1 MVFTTSDGASF
12 EEIEPGLFAILTN
25 NVILMPRG
33 ASSSRLLLKLMDGR
47 DNDLLFA
54 AWLMLGDKI
63 SLPPFLE
70 LGIACVLKLMQKT
83 GASEI

>member
-33 ASSSRLLLKLMDGR
+33 ASSSRLLLKLMDG
-47 DNDLLFA
+47 
-54 AWLMLGDKI
+54 
-63 SLPPFLE
+63 
-70 LGIACVLKLMQKT
+70 
-83 GASEI
+83 